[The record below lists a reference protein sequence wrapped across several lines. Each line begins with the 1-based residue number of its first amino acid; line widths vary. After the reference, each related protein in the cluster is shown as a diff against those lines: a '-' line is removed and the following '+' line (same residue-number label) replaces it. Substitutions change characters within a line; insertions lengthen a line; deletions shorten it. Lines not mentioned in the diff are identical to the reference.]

1 MFDGRVFDE
10 HLAQPVER
18 RADQDLAAAG
28 ARLRLRLRRRLR
40 GRGGLDGRRGDGEA
54 LEDAEPEQVCGDH
67 LGPNLRRGGRLG

>member
-1 MFDGRVFDE
+1 VFDGRVFDE
-10 HLAQPVER
+10 DLAQPVER

-28 ARLRLRLRRRLR
+28 ARLRLRLRLR
-40 GRGGLDGRRGDGEA
+40 GRGGLDGRRCDGEA